1 MPERLPNAY
10 RAYTGEAM
18 AVLRFIHRA
27 KTVGFSLDEVRKIL
41 ALRRGGSEPCP
52 RVARMID
59 RNAAID
65 HRIAEF
71 TQLRRRLRALTKAP
85 AGKGHAKTIRPII
98 EGDAK

>member
-1 MPERLPNAY
+1 
-10 RAYTGEAM
+10 M

-27 KTVGFSLDEVRKIL
+27 KKVGFSLDEVRKIL

-52 RVARMID
+52 CVARMID
-59 RNAAID
+59 RNLAAID
-65 HRIAEF
+65 HRIAEL
-71 TQLRRRLRALTKAP
+71 TQLRRQLRTLTKAP